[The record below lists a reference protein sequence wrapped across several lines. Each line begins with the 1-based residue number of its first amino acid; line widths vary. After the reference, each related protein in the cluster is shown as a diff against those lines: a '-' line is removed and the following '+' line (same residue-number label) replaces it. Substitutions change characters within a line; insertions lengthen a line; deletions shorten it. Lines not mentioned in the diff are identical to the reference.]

1 MPMKK
6 DLKLDQYDISPYA
19 YRELHNFCLQYP
31 EKKRRLRE
39 LESPFGGP
47 RGSDPTAGRAT
58 RAATL
63 AADIALIE
71 KRPPGGGRA
80 GPLSGG
86 GGDRGHALALPAH
99 AQGPARWAKK
109 ASTASAASSTTCWPR
124 RSGSCEGGY
133 WQSNRMKN
141 LVFAVI
147 RYISRALRS
156 DCPPKLHKKFISATL
171 FINQCTDIAIF

>member
-71 KRPPGGGRA
+71 KTARQGGGRA

-86 GGDRGHALALPAH
+86 GGDRGHALHYLRMRKGLPLGEKSFNGIRR
-99 AQGPARWAKK
+99 QFYYLLAKEK
-109 ASTASAASSTTCWPR
+109 R
-124 RSGSCEGGY
+124 I
-133 WQSNRMKN
+133 
-141 LVFAVI
+141 V
-147 RYISRALRS
+147 
-156 DCPPKLHKKFISATL
+156 
-171 FINQCTDIAIF
+171 

>member
-58 RAATL
+58 RAATR

-71 KRPPGGGRA
+71 KTARQAA
-80 GPLSGG
+80 GAQAPYLVEAVTEDMPWHYLRMRKGLPLGEKSFNGI
-86 GGDRGHALALPAH
+86 RRQFYYLLAKEK
-99 AQGPARWAKK
+99 RI
-109 ASTASAASSTTCWPR
+109 
-124 RSGSCEGGY
+124 
-133 WQSNRMKN
+133 
-141 LVFAVI
+141 V
-147 RYISRALRS
+147 
-156 DCPPKLHKKFISATL
+156 
-171 FINQCTDIAIF
+171 

>member
-71 KRPPGGGRA
+71 KRPARRRA
-80 GPLSGG
+80 
-86 GGDRGHALALPAH
+86 
-99 AQGPARWAKK
+99 
-109 ASTASAASSTTCWPR
+109 R
-124 RSGSCEGGY
+124 R
-133 WQSNRMKN
+133 
-141 LVFAVI
+141 
-147 RYISRALRS
+147 
-156 DCPPKLHKKFISATL
+156 PPIWWRR
-171 FINQCTDIAIF
+171 

>member
-58 RAATL
+58 RRRPWRRTSPL
-63 AADIALIE
+63 SK
-71 KRPPGGGRA
+71 KRPARRRA
-80 GPLSGG
+80 
-86 GGDRGHALALPAH
+86 
-99 AQGPARWAKK
+99 
-109 ASTASAASSTTCWPR
+109 R
-124 RSGSCEGGY
+124 R
-133 WQSNRMKN
+133 
-141 LVFAVI
+141 
-147 RYISRALRS
+147 
-156 DCPPKLHKKFISATL
+156 PPIWWRR
-171 FINQCTDIAIF
+171 